1 MLRKEGEDVSDSNLD
16 GIDFYR
22 DAMELFYEAGHVST
36 LDPEFFNH
44 SAQEFVYFDNSTDVA
59 LTKDQCYLLGLVNNI
74 SRLFTV
80 NRCAF
85 FSANLLSAKKYR
97 SQIAHD
103 FHAMIHFNVGTEASI
118 FVFRYDEEL
127 MLSFMGYGNRCIL
140 SDWYPIVDDAGKLL
154 EKLDIANMPISSSV
168 DYFIGFVDTL
178 ARPYYFAYPEVFVH
192 TLSPIDFLSRFN
204 SDLVDR
210 AQIDDYINLQ
220 TTAAEREYGDDYVE
234 YDEEIRVGTKS
245 ADISADLDMMLLE
258 MDMESDDLF
267 GEDGDEDEDDS
278 DDFGDEDS
286 SEEEKLDIYEFD
298 DVDPEI
304 FRDPTLMVK
313 WLNKQ

>member
-1 MLRKEGEDVSDSNLD
+1 MSDSKLD

-22 DAMELFYEAGHVST
+22 DAMELFYEAGHVYT

-44 SAQEFVYFDNSTDVA
+44 SAQEFVYFDNSTDVSIP
-59 LTKDQCYLLGLVNNI
+59 KDQRYLLELVNNI

-80 NRCAF
+80 NHCAF

-118 FVFRYDEEL
+118 FVFRYNDE
-127 MLSFMGYGNRCIL
+127 MMFSFMGYGNRCIL
-140 SDWYPIVDDAGKLL
+140 SDWYPIIDDAGELL
-154 EKLDIANMPISSSV
+154 EKLDIANMPINSGA

-178 ARPYYFAYPEVFVH
+178 ARPYYLAYPEVFVH
-192 TLSPIDFLSRFN
+192 TLLPIDFLSRF
-204 SDLVDR
+204 DLDPVDR
-210 AQIDDYINLQ
+210 EQIDDYINLQ
-220 TTAAEREYGDDYVE
+220 VAAAERTYGDDYVD
-234 YDEEIRVGTKS
+234 YDEDIRPNTKS
-245 ADISADLDMMLLE
+245 SDISKDLDIMLLE
-258 MDMESDDLF
+258 MDMESDNLF
-267 GEDGDEDEDDS
+267 DEDDDDTES
-278 DDFGDEDS
+278 EDDDFEETEE
-286 SEEEKLDIYEFD
+286 SEESEPDFYEYE

-313 WLNKQ
+313 WLNKH

>member
-1 MLRKEGEDVSDSNLD
+1 MSDLNLD

-44 SAQEFVYFDNSTDVA
+44 SAQDFVYFDNSTDVA
-59 LTKDQCYLLGLVNNI
+59 LTKDQRYLLWLVNNI

-80 NRCAF
+80 NHCAF

-118 FVFRYDEEL
+118 FVFRYDDEL
-127 MLSFMGYGNRCIL
+127 MFSFMGYGNRCIL
-140 SDWYPIVDDAGKLL
+140 SDWYPIIDDAGELL
-154 EKLDIANMPISSSV
+154 EKLDIANMPINSGA

-178 ARPYYFAYPEVFVH
+178 ARPYYLAYPEVFVH
-192 TLSPIDFLSRFN
+192 TLLPIDFLSRF
-204 SDLVDR
+204 DLDPVDR
-210 AQIDDYINLQ
+210 EQIDDYINLQ
-220 TTAAEREYGDDYVE
+220 VTAAERTYGDDYVD
-234 YDEEIRVGTKS
+234 YDEEIRPNTKS
-245 ADISADLDMMLLE
+245 SDISADLDMMLLE
-258 MDMESDDLF
+258 MDMGSDNLL
-267 GEDGDEDEDDS
+267 GEDDDDAESEDDEYEETEES
-278 DDFGDEDS
+278 EDS
-286 SEEEKLDIYEFD
+286 EPDFYEYE

-313 WLNKQ
+313 WLKKHGS